1 MRILEIR
8 AMRGPNYWSVRRHK
22 LIIMRLDIGELEERP
37 TDKIPGFFERMKEL
51 IPSLYDH
58 RCSEG
63 HKGGFFERV
72 QRGTWMGHVIEH
84 IALEIQT
91 LAGMDTG
98 FGRTRSTGE
107 HGVYNVVFSYIEEE
121 VGRFAA
127 KASVAIAEALIAGE
141 PYDLESD
148 IQRMREI
155 REEHRLGPSTGS
167 IVAEAVKRGIPYLRL
182 HSQSLVQL
190 GHGVHQKRIRATITS
205 RTSNIGVE
213 IACDKEETK
222 ELLESY
228 EIPVPR
234 GRVVRTEEGLAEAL
248 DRIGYPC
255 VIKPIGGNH
264 GRGATIG
271 IKTWDEAVAA
281 LEKAKEVSRRA
292 VVERFITGLDH
303 RLLVIDHKFVAAAKR
318 TPACVVGDGKHTI
331 RELVDVVNQDPRRGY
346 GHEKVLTQIDIDDHT
361 TKLLARTGMTPDSV
375 PAAGETVY
383 LKATANLS
391 TGGTATDVTELV
403 HPYNVFLAERIS
415 RIIDL
420 DICGIDVMTDDITQ
434 PLPETGGA
442 VLEVNAA
449 PGFRMHL
456 EPTEGLGRNVA
467 EPVVDMLFPPGAPSR
482 IPIIAVTG
490 TNGKT
495 TTTRL
500 TAHIMRNV
508 GHKVGMTC
516 SDGVYIMNRLLQKGD
531 CTGPA
536 SAQFVLKD
544 PLVDMAVL
552 ETARGGMIRA
562 GLGFEHCDVAVV
574 TNIAADHLGLKDINT
589 LEELAHVKSVVPR
602 SVRREGTA
610 ILNADDELV
619 MAMRKQCDCRIALFS
634 LDENNRLI
642 RQHCKLGGLAAIY
655 ENGFITIAKG
665 EWKLR
670 IEKAVNVPLTYGG
683 KAVFNIQNILP
694 AVLAAYVRGVKV
706 EELRQALATFVPS
719 PAQTPGRMNLFQ
731 FKHFQVVV
739 DYAHNPHGFEALG
752 RFLDKVPDTPKIGVI
767 AGVGDRRDEDTVN
780 LGRLSARM
788 FDEVIIRQD
797 RNLRGRS
804 DDDIIA
810 LLISGIREVAPD
822 MKVTVMKKEEEAIR
836 HAIGTAPKGAF
847 VVLCSDVVPDA
858 LELVLKLKEQDE
870 QVPFSPEDIPN
881 RTREL
886 VVENT
891 NVEETTHDL

>member
-1 MRILEIR
+1 MRILELK
-8 AMRGPNYWSVRRHK
+8 AMRGPNYWSVKRHH
-22 LIIMRLDIGELEERP
+22 LIVMRLDIGELEQRP
-37 TDKIPGFFERMKEL
+37 TDRIPGFHERIQAML
-51 IPSLYDH
+51 PTMYAH
-58 RCSEG
+58 RCSED
-63 HKGGFFERV
+63 HEGGFFERV
-72 QRGTWMGHVIEH
+72 KRGTWMGHVIEH

-107 HGVYNVVFSYIEEE
+107 TGVYNVVFSYVEEA
-121 VGRFAA
+121 VGMYAA
-127 KASVAIAEALIAGE
+127 RAAVAIAQALIDDAA
-141 PYDLESD
+141 YDLDAD
-148 IQRMREI
+148 IQRMREL
-155 REEHRLGPSTGS
+155 REETRLGPSTGS
-167 IVAEAVKRGIPYLRL
+167 IVHEALKRGIPYLRL
-182 HSQSLVQL
+182 NGQSLVQL

-205 RTSNIGVE
+205 NTSNIGVE

-222 ELLESY
+222 QLLESY
-228 EIPVPR
+228 EIPVPK
-234 GRVVRTEEGLAEAL
+234 GRVVRTEEGLEAAL
-248 DRIGYPC
+248 ESVGYPC

-271 IKTWDEAVAA
+271 IKNMEEAKAA
-281 LEKAKEVSRRA
+281 LAKAKEISRSA

-303 RLLVIDHKFVAAAKR
+303 RLLVIGHKFVAAAKR
-318 TPACVVGDGKHTI
+318 TPAAVTGDGRSTI
-331 RELVDVVNQDPRRGY
+331 EQLVAEVNKDPRRGF
-346 GHEKVLTQIDIDDHT
+346 GHEKVLTQITIDDHSE
-361 TKLLARTGMTPDSV
+361 KLLARNGMTPQSV
-375 PAAGETVY
+375 PKAGETVY

-391 TGGTATDVTELV
+391 TGGTATDVTEIV
-403 HPYNVFLAERIS
+403 HPYNVFMAERIS

-420 DICGIDVMTDDITQ
+420 DICGIDVMTDDITK
-434 PLPETGGA
+434 PLSESGA

-456 EPTEGLGRNVA
+456 DPIEGLGRNVA

-500 TAHIMRNV
+500 IAHLMRST
-508 GHKVGMTC
+508 GYKVGMTC
-516 SDGVYIMNRLLQKGD
+516 SDGVYIMNRMLMKGD

-552 ETARGGMIRA
+552 ETARGGMLRS
-562 GLGFEHCDVAVV
+562 GLGFEHCDVGIV
-574 TNIAADHLGLKDINT
+574 TNVAADHLGLKDINT
-589 LEELAHVKSVVPR
+589 LEELANVKSTVPR
-602 SVRREGTA
+602 SVRRDGYA
-610 ILNADDELV
+610 IFNADDELV
-619 MAMRKQCDCRIALFS
+619 MAMRKQCDCRMALFS

-642 RQHCKLGGLAAIY
+642 KAHMKGGGIAAIY
-655 ENGFITIAKG
+655 ENGFITICKG

-694 AVLAAYVRGVKV
+694 AVLAAYVQGVKV
-706 EELRQALATFVPS
+706 EELREALATFVPS
-719 PAQTPGRMNLFQ
+719 PAQTPGRLNLFQ
-731 FKHFQVVV
+731 FRNFQVVV

-752 RFLDKVPDTPKIGVI
+752 RFLSKIPDGPKVGVI

-788 FDEVIIRQD
+788 FDEIIIRQD

-804 DDDIIA
+804 DDEIIA
-810 LLISGIREVAPD
+810 LMVKGITDVDPD
-822 MKVTVMKKEEEAIR
+822 KKYIIIKKEEEAIR
-836 HAIGTAPKGAF
+836 HAISTARPGSF
-847 VVLCSDVVPDA
+847 LTLCSDVVPDA
-858 LELVLKLKEQDE
+858 LALVMKLKEEEDR
-870 QVPFSPEDIPN
+870 VPFTKEDIPN
-881 RTREL
+881 RNKEL
-886 VVENT
+886 VG
-891 NVEETTHDL
+891 

>member
-1 MRILEIR
+1 MRILELK
-8 AMRGPNYWSVRRHK
+8 AMRGPNYWSVKRHH
-22 LIIMRLDIGELEERP
+22 LIVMRLDIGELEQRP
-37 TDKIPGFFERMKEL
+37 TDRIPGFHERIQAML
-51 IPSLYDH
+51 PTMYAH
-58 RCSEG
+58 RCSED
-63 HKGGFFERV
+63 HEGGFFERV
-72 QRGTWMGHVIEH
+72 KRGTWMGHVIEH

-107 HGVYNVVFSYIEEE
+107 TGVYNVVFSYVEEA
-121 VGRFAA
+121 VGLYAA
-127 KASVAIAEALIAGE
+127 KAAVAIAQALIDDTA
-141 PYDLESD
+141 YDLDAD
-148 IQRMREI
+148 IQRMREL
-155 REEHRLGPSTGS
+155 REETRLGPSTGS
-167 IVAEAVKRGIPYLRL
+167 IVHEALKRGIPYLRL
-182 HSQSLVQL
+182 NGQSLVQL

-205 RTSNIGVE
+205 NTSNIGVE

-222 ELLESY
+222 QLLESY
-228 EIPVPR
+228 EIPVPK
-234 GRVVRTEEGLAEAL
+234 GRVVRTEEGLEAAL
-248 DRIGYPC
+248 ESVGYPC

-271 IKTWDEAVAA
+271 IKNMEEAKAA
-281 LEKAKEVSRRA
+281 LAKAKEISRSA

-318 TPACVVGDGKHTI
+318 TPAAVTGDGRSTI
-331 RELVDVVNQDPRRGY
+331 EQLVAEVNMDPRRGF
-346 GHEKVLTQIDIDDHT
+346 GHEKVLTQITIDDHSE
-361 TKLLARTGMTPDSV
+361 KLLARNGMTPQSV
-375 PAAGETVY
+375 PKAGETVY

-391 TGGTATDVTELV
+391 TGGTATDVTEIV
-403 HPYNVFLAERIS
+403 HPYNVFMAERIS

-420 DICGIDVMTDDITQ
+420 DICGIDVMTDDITK
-434 PLPETGGA
+434 PLSESGA

-456 EPTEGLGRNVA
+456 DPIEGLGRNVA

-500 TAHIMRNV
+500 IAHLMRSV
-508 GHKVGMTC
+508 GYKVGMTC
-516 SDGVYIMNRLLQKGD
+516 SDGVYIMNRMLMKGD

-544 PLVDMAVL
+544 PLVDLAVL
-552 ETARGGMIRA
+552 ETARGGMLRS
-562 GLGFEHCDVAVV
+562 GLGFEHCDVGIV
-574 TNIAADHLGLKDINT
+574 TNVAADHLGLKDINT
-589 LEELAHVKSVVPR
+589 LEELANVKSTVPR
-602 SVRREGTA
+602 SVRRDGYA
-610 ILNADDELV
+610 IFNADDELV
-619 MAMRKQCDCRIALFS
+619 MAMRKQCDCKMALFS

-642 RQHCKLGGLAAIY
+642 KAHMKGGGIAAIY
-655 ENGFITIAKG
+655 ENGFITICKG

-694 AVLAAYVRGVKV
+694 AVLAAYVQGVKV
-706 EELRQALATFVPS
+706 EELREALATFVPS
-719 PAQTPGRMNLFQ
+719 PAQTPGRLNLFQ
-731 FKHFQVVV
+731 FRNFQVVV

-752 RFLDKVPDTPKIGVI
+752 RFLSKIPDGPKVGVI

-788 FDEVIIRQD
+788 FDEIIIRQD

-804 DDDIIA
+804 DDEIIA
-810 LLISGIREVAPD
+810 LMVKGITDVDPD
-822 MKVTVMKKEEEAIR
+822 KKYIIIKKEEEAIR
-836 HAIGTAPKGAF
+836 HAISTAKPGSF
-847 VVLCSDVVPDA
+847 LTLCSDVVPDA
-858 LELVLKLKEQDE
+858 LALVMKLKEEEDR
-870 QVPFSPEDIPN
+870 VPFTKEDIPN
-881 RTREL
+881 RNKEL
-886 VVENT
+886 VG
-891 NVEETTHDL
+891 

>member
-1 MRILEIR
+1 MRIMDLR
-8 AMRGPNYWSVRRHK
+8 ALRGPNYWSVKRPH
-22 LIIMRLDIGELEERP
+22 LIVMRLDIGELEDRP
-37 TDKIPGFFERMKEL
+37 TDKIPGFFDRMKDL
-51 IPSLYDH
+51 LPSLYTH

-63 HKGGFFERV
+63 HEGGFFERV
-72 QRGTWMGHVIEH
+72 ERGTWMGHVIEH

-98 FGRTRSTGE
+98 FGRTRGTGE
-107 HGVYNVVFSYIEEE
+107 HGVYNVVFSYYEEK
-121 VGRFAA
+121 VGLYAA
-127 KASVAIAEALIAGE
+127 KAAVQIAEALINGE
-141 PYDLESD
+141 IYDLEGD
-148 IQRMREI
+148 IRAMREL
-155 REEHRLGPSTGS
+155 REETRLGPSTGS
-167 IVAEAVKRGIPYLRL
+167 IVEEAEKRDIPWIRL
-182 HSQSLVQL
+182 NKHSLVQL
-190 GHGVHQKRIRATITS
+190 GHGVHQKRIRATVTS

-222 ELLESY
+222 DLLESY

-234 GRVVRTEEGLAEAL
+234 GRVVRTEEGLVEAL
-248 DRIGYPC
+248 ERVGYPC

-271 IKTWDEAVAA
+271 VKTEEEAKAA
-281 LEKAKEVSRRA
+281 LAKAREISRS
-292 VVERFITGLDH
+292 VIVERFITGLDH

-318 TPACVVGDGKHTI
+318 TPACVTGDGRHTI
-331 RELVDVVNQDPRRGY
+331 QELVDEVNKDPRRGY
-346 GHEKVLTQIDIDDHT
+346 GHEKVLTQIDIDPPT
-361 TKLLARTGMTPDSV
+361 LGLLARSGLTPESV
-375 PAAGETVY
+375 PAQGEVVY

-391 TGGTATDVTELV
+391 TGGTATDVTEIV

-420 DICGIDVMTDDITQ
+420 DICGIDVMTDDITK
-434 PLPETGGA
+434 PLHETGGA

-456 EPTEGLGRNVA
+456 DPTEGLGRNVA
-467 EPVVDMLFPPGAPSR
+467 EPVVDMLFPPGSPSR

-500 TAHIMRNV
+500 IAHIMRNV
-508 GHKVGMTC
+508 GFKVGMTC
-516 SDGVYIMNRLLQKGD
+516 SDGVYIMNRLLMKGD

-544 PLVDMAVL
+544 PLVNMAVL
-552 ETARGGMIRA
+552 ETARGGILRS
-562 GLGFEHCDVAVV
+562 GLGFSYCDVGIV
-574 TNIAADHLGLKDINT
+574 TNVAADHLGLRDINT
-589 LEELAHVKSVVPR
+589 IDELAHVKSVVPR
-602 SVRREGTA
+602 SVRADGHV

-619 MAMRKQCDCRIALFS
+619 MAMRKNVEGKVALFS

-642 RQHCKLGGLAAIY
+642 RQHCKLGGLAAVY
-655 ENGFITIAKG
+655 ENGFITISKG

-694 AVLAAYVRGVKV
+694 AVLAAYIRGVKV
-706 EELRQALATFVPS
+706 EELRQALGTFVPS
-719 PAQTPGRMNLFQ
+719 PAQTPGRLNLFQ
-731 FKHFQVVV
+731 FRNFQVVV

-752 RFLDKVPDTPKIGVI
+752 RFISKVPDTPKIGVI

-788 FDEVIIRQD
+788 FDEIIIRQD
-797 RNLRGRS
+797 RNLRGKS
-804 DDDIIA
+804 DDEIIA
-810 LLISGIREVAPD
+810 LLVKGIQEVDPA
-822 MKVTVMKKEEEAIR
+822 KKFTVMKKEEEAIR

-870 QVPFSPEDIPN
+870 QVPFSKEDIPN
-881 RTREL
+881 RNKEL
-886 VVENT
+886 VG
-891 NVEETTHDL
+891 

>member
-1 MRILEIR
+1 MRILDLK
-8 AMRGPNYWSVRRHK
+8 AMRGPNHWSVKRHK
-22 LIIMRLDIGELEERP
+22 LVVMRLDIQELEERP
-37 TDKIPGFFERMKEL
+37 TDKIPGFQDRLKAMM
-51 IPSLYDH
+51 PSLYSH
-58 RCSEG
+58 RCSEE
-63 HKGGFFERV
+63 HEGGFFERV

-107 HGVYNVVFSYIEEE
+107 YGVYNVVFSYLEEA
-121 VGRFAA
+121 VGLYAA
-127 KASVAIAEALIAGE
+127 KASVRIAEALVTGA
-141 PYDLESD
+141 PYALDED
-148 IQRMREI
+148 IQSMREL
-155 REEHRLGPSTGS
+155 REETRLGPSTGS
-167 IVAEAVKRGIPYLRL
+167 IVEEAVKRGIPYLRL
-182 HSQSLVQL
+182 NGQSLVQL

-222 ELLESY
+222 QLLESY
-228 EIPVPR
+228 EIPVPK
-234 GRVVRTEEGLAEAL
+234 GRVVRTEEGLAAAL
-248 DRIGYPC
+248 ESVGYPC

-271 IKTWDEAVAA
+271 IKNMEEAKAA
-281 LEKAKEVSRRA
+281 LALAKEVSRSA
-292 VVERFITGLDH
+292 VVEREIKGLDH

-318 TPACVVGDGKHTI
+318 TPACVTGDGKSTVQQ
-331 RELVDVVNQDPRRGY
+331 LVDEVNQDPRRGF
-346 GHEKVLTQIDIDDHT
+346 GHEKVLTQITIDQHT
-361 TKLLARTGMTPDSV
+361 LDLLQRHGLTPASI
-375 PAAGETVY
+375 PGAGEAVY

-391 TGGTATDVTELV
+391 TGGTATDVTEVV
-403 HPYNVFLAERIS
+403 HSYNVFMAERIS

-420 DICGIDVMTDDITQ
+420 DICGIDVMTEDITR
-434 PLPETGGA
+434 PLNECGA

-456 EPTEGLGRNVA
+456 DPAEGLGRNVA

-500 TAHIMRNV
+500 IAHIMRSH
-508 GHKVGMTC
+508 GHRVGMTC
-516 SDGVYIMNRLLQKGD
+516 TDGVYIMNRMLMQGD
-531 CTGPA
+531 CTGPV

-552 ETARGGMIRA
+552 ETARGGMLRS
-562 GLGFEHCDVAVV
+562 GLGFEHCDVGIC
-574 TNIAADHLGLKDINT
+574 TNVAADHLGLKDINT
-589 LEELAHVKSVVPR
+589 LEDLAQVKSTVPR
-602 SVRREGTA
+602 SVRRDGYA

-619 MAMRKQCDCRIALFS
+619 MAMRKQCDSKIALFS

-655 ENGFITIAKG
+655 ENGFITISKG

-670 IEKAVNVPLTYGG
+670 VEKAVNVPLTYGG

-694 AVLAAYVRGVKV
+694 AVLAAYVQGVKI
-706 EELRQALATFVPS
+706 EELREALSTFVPS
-719 PAQTPGRMNLFQ
+719 PAQTPGRLNLFQ
-731 FKHFQVVV
+731 FKKFQVVV

-752 RFLDKVPDTPKIGVI
+752 RFLGKVPDSPKVGVI
-767 AGVGDRRDEDTVN
+767 AGVGDRRDEDTIN

-788 FDEVIIRQD
+788 FDEIIIRQD
-797 RNLRGRS
+797 RNLRGKS

-810 LLISGIREVAPD
+810 LMVQGIKEVDPG
-822 MKVTVMKKEEEAIR
+822 KKITIIKKEEEAIR
-836 HAIGTAPKGAF
+836 HAIKTAVPGEF
-847 VVLCSDVVPDA
+847 LVLCSDVVPDA
-858 LELVLKLKEQDE
+858 LELVMKLKEEDDR
-870 QVPFSPEDIPN
+870 VSFSKEDIPN
-881 RTREL
+881 RNREL
-886 VVENT
+886 VG
-891 NVEETTHDL
+891 

>member
-1 MRILEIR
+1 MRILELK
-8 AMRGPNYWSVRRHK
+8 AMRGPNHWSVRRHH
-22 LIIMRLDIGELEERP
+22 LIIMRLDIQDLEEKP
-37 TDKIPGFFERMKEL
+37 TDKIPGFYERITTL
-51 IPSLYDH
+51 LPSTYSH
-58 RCSEG
+58 RCSEE
-63 HKGGFFERV
+63 HEGGFWERIK
-72 QRGTWMGHVIEH
+72 RGTWMGHVIEH

-91 LAGMDTG
+91 LAGMETG
-98 FGRTRSTGE
+98 FGRTRSTSE
-107 HGVYNVVFSYIEEE
+107 RGVYNVVFSYIEEP
-121 VGRFAA
+121 VGLYAA
-127 KASVAIAEALIAGE
+127 KAAVRIAEALIEGKE
-141 PYDLESD
+141 YDLAAD
-148 IQRMREI
+148 IQAMREL
-155 REEHRLGPSTGS
+155 REESRLGPSTGS
-167 IVAEAVKRGIPYLRL
+167 IVQEAVSRGIPYLRL
-182 HSQSLVQL
+182 NGQSLVQL

-222 ELLESY
+222 QLLESY
-228 EIPVPR
+228 EIPVPK
-234 GRVVRTEEGLAEAL
+234 GRVVRTEEGLKDAL
-248 DRIGYPC
+248 EVVGYPC

-271 IKTWDEAVAA
+271 IKKWDEAVAA
-281 LEKAKEVSRRA
+281 LAKAKEISRS
-292 VVERFITGLDH
+292 VIVERYITGLDH
-303 RLLVIDHKFVAAAKR
+303 RLLVINHQFVAAAKR
-318 TPACVVGDGKHTI
+318 TPACVVGDGRSTI
-331 RELVDVVNQDPRRGY
+331 AQLVAEVNKDPRRGF
-346 GHEKVLTQIDIDDHT
+346 GHEKVLTQIDIDDAT
-361 TKLLARTGMTPDSV
+361 EKILAKLGMTVDSV
-375 PAAGETVY
+375 PPKDEVVY

-391 TGGTATDVTELV
+391 TGGTATDVTEIV
-403 HPYNVFLAERIS
+403 HPYNVFMAERIS

-420 DICGIDVMTDDITQ
+420 DICGIDIMTDDITQ
-434 PLPETGGA
+434 PLTETGGA

-456 EPTEGLGRNVA
+456 EPTEGIGRNVA
-467 EPVVDMLFPPGAPSR
+467 EPVVDMLFPPGTPSR
-482 IPIIAVTG
+482 IPIIAITG

-500 TAHIMRNV
+500 TAHIMRSVNY
-508 GHKVGMTC
+508 KVGMTC
-516 SDGVYIMNRLLQKGD
+516 SDGVYIMNRMLMKGD

-552 ETARGGMIRA
+552 ETARGGMLRS
-562 GLGFEHCDVAVV
+562 GLGFEHCDVGIC
-574 TNIAADHLGLKDINT
+574 TNVAADHLGLKDINT
-589 LEELAHVKSVVPR
+589 LEELAQVKSTVPR
-602 SVRREGTA
+602 SVRREGYA

-655 ENGFITIAKG
+655 ENGFITISKG

-694 AVLAAYVRGVKV
+694 AVLAAYTQGVKI
-706 EELRQALATFVPS
+706 EELRQALMTFVPS
-719 PAQTPGRMNLFQ
+719 PAQTPGRLNLFQ
-731 FKHFQVVV
+731 FRNFQVVV

-752 RFLDKVPDTPKIGVI
+752 RFLSKVPDTPKIGVI

-780 LGRLSARM
+780 LGKLSARM
-788 FDEVIIRQD
+788 FDEIIIRQD
-797 RNLRGRS
+797 RNLRGKT
-804 DDDIIA
+804 DDEIIA
-810 LLISGIREVAPD
+810 LLVKGIHEVDPN
-822 MKVTVMKKEEEAIR
+822 KPYRIMKKEEEAIR

-870 QVPFSPEDIPN
+870 QVPFSTEDIPN
-881 RTREL
+881 RNKEL
-886 VVENT
+886 VG
-891 NVEETTHDL
+891 